1 MATTLEDLPNIGPA
15 IANNLRRIGVHY
27 PCDLVGQRPEELY
40 RALGEATGV
49 RHDPCV
55 LDVFISAVRF
65 VEGEPARPWWYYTAE
80 RKRRYAAVTAVERA
94 RPVGGQSDFKYSTRS
109 AFSRSV
115 SPSLKRSS

>member
-1 MATTLEDLPNIGPA
+1 VVTRLEDLPNIGPS
-15 IANNLRRIGVHY
+15 IANSLRRVGVYH
-27 PCDLVGQRPEELY
+27 PSDLVGQRPEELY

-80 RKRRYAAVTAVERA
+80 RKQRYAAVTAAEPADPQAVRA
-94 RPVGGQSDFKYSTRS
+94 ISSTRPDPPFH
-109 AFSRSV
+109 AR
-115 SPSLKRSS
+115 